1 VPVIAIGA
9 VDLVAFVL
17 GLGALLALFAMYVP
31 VKILGLLLKGVPV
44 IGGALNNTL
53 AAGLQSAMKTVAG
66 QLDAWAAVVNNLLAS
81 IGGGLWWL
89 FHKMLAVVTH
99 LSFVIQA
106 VEGHAQHAQS
116 TADNAQATAN
126 GAAQALPFE
135 SELNQVVQSQANAA
149 ANLANLSAA
158 QATLAQTLATQ
169 DESQAQTRTADQ
181 AANASALQSV
191 ANTLGNDIS
200 SVKSDVQSVAN
211 TVFGTVEPAITAIQ
225 DTVSNLS
232 IPNLGSIED
241 VITSD
246 INIALTVAGV
256 AAIPG
261 ILSTVETLTTE
272 VAECVEPLCD
282 TVTPNARSL
291 GNLGKFLGELETLGF
306 AALMVALAAEVLTDP
321 QAVADDISSVVTDIG
336 SGPLAAFRDVV
347 GV

>member
-126 GAAQALPFE
+126 AATAATSFE
-135 SELNQVVQSQANAA
+135 AQLNDVVQAEAALNATV
-149 ANLANLSAA
+149 NSLSAA
-158 QATLAQTLATQ
+158 QAALGLQVAINDQDQTSAL
-169 DESQAQTRTADQ
+169 EKDQ
-181 AANASALQSV
+181 AANASQLQSV
-191 ANTLGNDIS
+191 ASGLGDQIG
-200 SVKSDVQSVAN
+200 SVKSDVQSVASEL
-211 TVFGTVEPAITAIQ
+211 FGTIKPEIAALQ
-225 DTVSNLS
+225 DEVSGLS
-232 IPNLGSIED
+232 IPNLGSIQD
-241 VITSD
+241 VIDSD
-246 INIALTVAGV
+246 IAKALAVAGV

-261 ILSTVETLTTE
+261 ILSQVGALTTE

-291 GNLGKFLGELETLGF
+291 GNLGKFLGDLETLGF
-306 AALMVALAAEVLTDP
+306 AALIVALAAEVLSDP
-321 QAVADDISSVVTDIG
+321 QGVADDISSVVTDIG

>member
-89 FHKMLAVVTH
+89 FHKMLAVITH

-106 VEGHAQHAQS
+106 VEGHAQHAQQS
-116 TADNAQATAN
+116 ADNAQATAN

-135 SELNQVVQSQANAA
+135 SQLNAAVQAQANTAA
-149 ANLANLSAA
+149 NVSNLANA
-158 QATLAQTLATQ
+158 QAALGLQVAINDQNQTSALET
-169 DESQAQTRTADQ
+169 DQ
-181 AANASALQSV
+181 QANASALASV
-191 ANTLGNDIS
+191 AHGLGQQIS
-200 SVKSDVQSVAN
+200 TVASDVQSVAN
-211 TVFGTVEPAITAIQ
+211 TVFGTVQPAITAIQ

-261 ILSTVETLTTE
+261 ILSTVEALTTE

-291 GNLGKFLGELETLGF
+291 GNLGKFLGDLETLGF
-306 AALMVALAAEVLTDP
+306 AALIVALAAEVLSDP
-321 QAVADDISSVVTDIG
+321 QGVADDISSVVTDIG